1 MGQAETV
8 TGAAPSGAGAAAPT
22 KRAQRSPAIRV
33 GFIVGPTGV
42 GKSSAAMALAERLD
56 AEIVNADSRQV
67 YRGMDIGTAKPDAE
81 DRRRVPHHL
90 LDIRAIDEPLD
101 VAEFLKLAR
110 AAIADVAARG
120 RNVMVVGGSGF
131 YLRVLR
137 GGIFA
142 GPPAAPDVRRE
153 LEALAVEYGVEYLH
167 ARLREVDAPSAERIG
182 HRDLYRI
189 VRALEVFRLTGRP
202 ISAHQQSH
210 RFAAREYE
218 TLTVGL
224 AMERKRLY
232 ESIDRRFD
240 QMIAR
245 GLVDEVR
252 ALLAAG
258 CDPGEAPLRTV
269 GYRQI
274 AAAVRGEIKLDEA
287 IELAKRDTRR
297 LAKRQL
303 TWFRADPEI
312 VWVDAERGAQQ
323 ALSLLGEFF
332 ARPRARSR

>member
-1 MGQAETV
+1 MNPAIDAT
-8 TGAAPSGAGAAAPT
+8 AGDAPT
-22 KRAQRSPAIRV
+22 SLAKPAARAHAIRV

-42 GKSSAAMALAERLD
+42 GKSAAAMALAARLD

-67 YRGMDIGTAKPDAE
+67 YRGMDIGTAKPGAE

-90 LDIRAIDEPLD
+90 LDLRALSEPLD

-110 AAIADVAARG
+110 AAIAEVAARG
-120 RNVMVVGGSGF
+120 RNAIVVGGSGF

-142 GPPAAPDVRRE
+142 GPPAAPEVRRE
-153 LEALAVEYGVEYLH
+153 LEALAAAHGVEYLH
-167 ARLREVDAPSAERIG
+167 ARLAEVDASAAARIG
-182 HRDLYRI
+182 YRDLYRI
-189 VRALEVFRLTGRP
+189 VRALEVFRLTGKP
-202 ISAHQQSH
+202 ISAHQRSH

-224 AMERKRLY
+224 AMERERLY
-232 ESIDRRFD
+232 EAIGRRFD
-240 QMIAR
+240 EMVAR
-245 GLVDEVR
+245 GLADEVR
-252 ALLAAG
+252 RLLADG
-258 CDPGEAPLRTV
+258 YDPDKPPLRTV

-274 AAAVRGEIKLDEA
+274 AAALRGEMTLEEA
-287 IELAKRDTRR
+287 VELAKRDTRR

-312 VWVDAERGAQQ
+312 VWVDAERGLQEAF
-323 ALSLLGEFF
+323 SLLEAFF
-332 ARPRARSR
+332 AGRPAESR

>member
-1 MGQAETV
+1 MDRAEAV
-8 TGAAPSGAGAAAPT
+8 TSAATGDNADAPGKLT
-22 KRAQRSPAIRV
+22 PDAIRV

-42 GKSSAAMALAERLD
+42 GKSSVAMELAERLE

-67 YRGMDIGTAKPDAE
+67 YRGMDIGTAKPDAA
-81 DRRRVPHHL
+81 DRRRVAHHL
-90 LDIRAIDEPLD
+90 LDIREIDEPLD

-110 AAIADVAARG
+110 AAIAEIAARG

-142 GPPAAPDVRRE
+142 GPPAAPEVRRE
-153 LEALAVEYGVEYLH
+153 LEALAAERGVEYLH

-202 ISAHQQSH
+202 ISAHQQGH

-240 QMIAR
+240 QMVAR

-274 AAAVRGEIKLDEA
+274 ATAVRGEMKLGEA

-323 ALSLLGEFF
+323 ALSLLGAFF
-332 ARPRARSR
+332 ARPRARSH

>member
-1 MGQAETV
+1 MNPATNV
-8 TGAAPSGAGAAAPT
+8 TAGDVPMSLAKPAANG
-22 KRAQRSPAIRV
+22 RAIRV

-42 GKSSAAMALAERLD
+42 GKSAAAMALAGRLD

-67 YRGMDIGTAKPDAE
+67 YRGMDIGTAKPAAE

-90 LDIRAIDEPLD
+90 LDLRALSDPLD

-110 AAIADVAARG
+110 AAIAEVAARG
-120 RNVMVVGGSGF
+120 RNAIVVGGSGF

-142 GPPAAPDVRRE
+142 GPPAAPALRRE
-153 LEALAVEYGVEYLH
+153 LEALAAERGVEHLH
-167 ARLREVDAPSAERIG
+167 ARLAEVDPAAAERIG

-189 VRALEVFRLTGRP
+189 VRALEVFRLTGEP
-202 ISAHQQSH
+202 ISAHQRNH

-224 AMERKRLY
+224 AMERQRLY

-240 QMIAR
+240 EMVAR
-245 GLVDEVR
+245 GLVEEVR
-252 ALLAAG
+252 RLLADG
-258 CDPGEAPLRTV
+258 YDPAKPPLKTV

-274 AAAVRGEIKLDEA
+274 AAAARGEMTLAEA
-287 IELAKRDTRR
+287 IALAKRDTRR
-297 LAKRQL
+297 MAKRQI

-312 VWVDAERGAQQ
+312 VWVDAERGLQEAF
-323 ALSLLGEFF
+323 SLLEAFF
-332 ARPRARSR
+332 AGRQARSPG